1 MAASTEPGLTVGRAS
16 DNDLVIAHPSISA
29 HHAEL
34 HFDGEQFLLRDLSSS
49 NGTFVNGVRITSATL
64 NAGDIVHLGPVAL
77 EFRDGQLQIRVD
89 YDSEPDGEAAKTRTK
104 ARPEGQTE
112 APRPQTRPRTI
123 SFTL

>member
-1 MAASTEPGLTVGRAS
+1 MSTSNAVRLGRAA

-49 NGTFVNGVRITSATL
+49 NGTFVNGERVTSATL

-77 EFRDGQLQIRVD
+77 EFRDGQLQIRGD
-89 YDSEPDGEAAKTRTK
+89 YDSNQTVRRQ
-104 ARPEGQTE
+104 RPVLKPS
-112 APRPQTRPRTI
+112 PRC
-123 SFTL
+123 S